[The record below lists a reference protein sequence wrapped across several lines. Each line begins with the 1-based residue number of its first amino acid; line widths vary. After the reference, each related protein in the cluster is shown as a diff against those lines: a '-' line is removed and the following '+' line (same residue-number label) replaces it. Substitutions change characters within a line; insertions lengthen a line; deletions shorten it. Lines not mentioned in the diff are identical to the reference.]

1 MPTYKLIYFSLTGL
15 AEPIRYILNYGGA
28 EFEDYR
34 MEREDWP
41 KIKPEM
47 PFGQVPVLEI
57 DGKKVNQSTAISRHL
72 AKQFGLT
79 GKNEWEALETDIAV
93 DTIHDLRL
101 RISAY
106 AYETNEVAKAEKIN
120 IIKDQVPNYLERL
133 DAQVKKNGGYLVGG
147 ALTWAD
153 LTFVSLL
160 EYFNFMVKSDLIENY
175 KNLKQL
181 EQTVNNVPAIK
192 SYLAKR
198 PKSNWPA

>member
-1 MPTYKLIYFSLTGL
+1 MPTYKLIYFSLSGL

-28 EFEDYR
+28 DFEDYR

-72 AKQFGLT
+72 AKQFGLA
-79 GKNEWEALETDIAV
+79 GKDEWEALQIDIAV

-101 RISAY
+101 RISTY

-120 IIKDQVPNYLERL
+120 VIKEHVPNYLERL

-147 ALTWAD
+147 ALSWAD

-160 EYFNFMVKSDLIENY
+160 EYFNFMMKSDLIENY

-181 EQTVNNVPAIK
+181 EQTVHNVPAIK